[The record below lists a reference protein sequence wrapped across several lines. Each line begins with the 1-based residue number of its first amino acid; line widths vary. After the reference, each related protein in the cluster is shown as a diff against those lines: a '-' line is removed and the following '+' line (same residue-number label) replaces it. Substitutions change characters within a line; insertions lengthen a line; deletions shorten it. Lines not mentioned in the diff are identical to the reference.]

1 MTFIRDQKRNFKCI
15 YIFALIYMMSI
26 YLKSLFQ
33 RSNVGKRKATIF
45 FFALSLLITY
55 LDFYEIFMD
64 PKFSNL
70 LEVLCVLL
78 FFHEKII
85 LWCRSLFT
93 SVVIFVSARLWWQK
107 YKLQFEKE
115 IHDQIETAR
124 AQNLTDEK
132 IQEIILSD
140 ANLKTSSFLGE
151 DEAYLLK
158 MLSE

>member
-1 MTFIRDQKRNFKCI
+1 MII
-15 YIFALIYMMSI
+15 I
-26 YLKSLFQ
+26 
-33 RSNVGKRKATIF
+33 
-45 FFALSLLITY
+45 LITGLY
-55 LDFYEIFMD
+55 CLFG
-64 PKFSNL
+64 PFSARFEL
-70 LEVLCVLL
+70 RRGRTICA
-78 FFHEKII
+78 
-85 LWCRSLFT
+85 

-115 IHDQIETAR
+115 IHHQIETAR

-140 ANLKTSSFLGE
+140 ANLKKSSVLGE

>member
-1 MTFIRDQKRNFKCI
+1 
-15 YIFALIYMMSI
+15 
-26 YLKSLFQ
+26 
-33 RSNVGKRKATIF
+33 
-45 FFALSLLITY
+45 
-55 LDFYEIFMD
+55 MD

-70 LEVLCVLL
+70 LEV
-78 FFHEKII
+78 K
-85 LWCRSLFT
+85 
-93 SVVIFVSARLWWQK
+93 
-107 YKLQFEKE
+107 KLQFEKE
-115 IHDQIETAR
+115 IRHQIETAR